1 MMDNAVPI
9 MRKAYKRLMTA
20 AMAICVSDFSLKQ
33 TNRYTTGGTVARTK
47 ATLGLM
53 SRMNDKLPEKEK
65 GPELLGTIFIFL
77 QLTKCLYPVTSQ
89 QQTTPKLELY
99 EAPGRQVA
107 MHT

>member
-77 QLTKCLYPVTSQ
+77 QFNKMFVSCYIPTTNYPKARAV
-89 QQTTPKLELY
+89 
-99 EAPGRQVA
+99 
-107 MHT
+107 